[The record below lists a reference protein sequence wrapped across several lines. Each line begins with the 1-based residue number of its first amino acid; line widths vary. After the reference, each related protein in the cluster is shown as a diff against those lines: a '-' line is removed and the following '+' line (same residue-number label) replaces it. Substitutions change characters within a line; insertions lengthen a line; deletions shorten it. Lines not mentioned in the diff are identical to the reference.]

1 MDILNKTSLFGLLI
15 ALMFSLVVT
24 ADEIVTIKE
33 QPVHA
38 VASNEKLIN
47 PILDKKQLRKR
58 YEQIDRRTTL
68 GKITDKRAYN

>member
-1 MDILNKTSLFGLLI
+1 METLNKISLFGLLI

-24 ADEIVTIKE
+24 ADEIVTVKE
-33 QPVHA
+33 QPVHE
-38 VASNEKLIN
+38 VANNEKLIN

>member
-1 MDILNKTSLFGLLI
+1 MDTLNKTSLFGLLI

-33 QPVHA
+33 QPAHA

>member
-1 MDILNKTSLFGLLI
+1 METLNKISLFGMLI
-15 ALMFSLVVT
+15 ALMFSLAVI
-24 ADEIVTIKE
+24 ADEAVTTKK
-33 QPVHA
+33 QAVHA
-38 VASNEKLIN
+38 VASNEKSIN

>member
-1 MDILNKTSLFGLLI
+1 
-15 ALMFSLVVT
+15 MFSLVVT

-38 VASNEKLIN
+38 VASNLIN

>member
-1 MDILNKTSLFGLLI
+1 MDTLNKISLFGLLI
-15 ALMFSLVVT
+15 ALMFSLVVI

-38 VASNEKLIN
+38 VANNEKLMN